1 VLGYS
6 ERTHSPRLYVNY
18 VLSIFDINSNP
29 QEHVPCSKV
38 LMYRSSKSW
47 AELYGP
53 LFQPPRMLEGKQDH
67 VTSRWSVALHP
78 PCDFDSILG
87 KTEDCAST
95 GVNKLLAR
103 SCTLRQTH
111 NEVAFR
117 DSACASHT
125 KIHVWLPYHWPLHRF
140 RNGAIK
146 FGATINP
153 NVAHFKPGWHRVLQL
168 LPLPAK
174 AVTKRIPAT
183 TCHSS
188 TPGKRLL
195 PCRSI
200 RRNRTFQ
207 TTRWNL

>member
-78 PCDFDSILG
+78 PCDFDLYSERL
-87 KTEDCAST
+87 KTALQPEST
-95 GVNKLLAR
+95 NYWL
-103 SCTLRQTH
+103 
-111 NEVAFR
+111 EVVHCDR
-117 DSACASHT
+117 PIT
-125 KIHVWLPYHWPLHRF
+125 KWRF
-140 RNGAIK
+140 G
-146 FGATINP
+146 TP
-153 NVAHFKPGWHRVLQL
+153 
-168 LPLPAK
+168 PA
-174 AVTKRIPAT
+174 PAT
-183 TCHSS
+183 QRSTSGCHTIGLFIAFAMVPSNS
-188 TPGKRLL
+188 A
-195 PCRSI
+195 
-200 RRNRTFQ
+200 Q
-207 TTRWNL
+207 Q